1 MKAVHN
7 TLCAPF
13 SHHEECE
20 IVSQDGTV
28 YSDLLQAGQHGDH
41 IPLGAKSST
50 PIQISAGA
58 HPASWA
64 NG

>member
-7 TLCAPF
+7 KICAPF

-20 IVSQDGTV
+20 KEPGWHSPF
-28 YSDLLQAGQHGDH
+28 SDLLQAGQHGDH
-41 IPLGAKSST
+41 ILLGAKSST

-58 HPASWA
+58 HPTS
-64 NG
+64 